1 MVSKI
6 VFTSKSVNLPISKHI
21 SNHQI
26 KYNFLAISKCK
37 LCDLWKMI
45 LWQIFAMAFK
55 NGWGEEWQFNKSK
68 SRGHG
73 RYQSITRQSATIWL
87 HFRARAGPSFCWK
100 LTLFKNVFQVQT
112 LWWCW
117 WLVHSGEVME
127 IYFYAFAKKFRESNL
142 FTENVT
148 KDLISRNI
156 FSMKVNFLFFHT
168 VWCVPAAS
176 AFHLQNWTFYAYG
189 SRVCEKLNFWQ
200 IMTF

>member
-1 MVSKI
+1 MLRRRISLSTIIGLKIPPIEGSNNANRNMKI
-6 VFTSKSVNLPISKHI
+6 VKLSLTIEVQWLCGLKNCIYFKQCELISKQI

-117 WLVHSGEVME
+117 CLVHSVE
-127 IYFYAFAKKFRESNL
+127 I
-142 FTENVT
+142 
-148 KDLISRNI
+148 I
-156 FSMKVNFLFFHT
+156 
-168 VWCVPAAS
+168 
-176 AFHLQNWTFYAYG
+176 
-189 SRVCEKLNFWQ
+189 
-200 IMTF
+200 

>member
-1 MVSKI
+1 MTVWFEKLYLLQTVWTYFKTDFKPPNQVQFSCH
-6 VFTSKSVNLPISKHI
+6 P
-21 SNHQI
+21 
-26 KYNFLAISKCK
+26 KCK

-117 WLVHSGEVME
+117 WLVHSVEVME

-148 KDLISRNI
+148 KNG
-156 FSMKVNFLFFHT
+156 V
-168 VWCVPAAS
+168 V
-176 AFHLQNWTFYAYG
+176 
-189 SRVCEKLNFWQ
+189 
-200 IMTF
+200 